1 MNNLNENGTI
11 ELKPGIYDLSNSE
24 AILMNKNVMFKGVKT
39 ILTNGVIKVTN
50 KNVKYGIN
58 ISPESMYFTISNMN
72 ILI

>member
-24 AILMNKNVMFKGVKT
+24 AILMNKNV
-39 ILTNGVIKVTN
+39 
-50 KNVKYGIN
+50 KYGIN